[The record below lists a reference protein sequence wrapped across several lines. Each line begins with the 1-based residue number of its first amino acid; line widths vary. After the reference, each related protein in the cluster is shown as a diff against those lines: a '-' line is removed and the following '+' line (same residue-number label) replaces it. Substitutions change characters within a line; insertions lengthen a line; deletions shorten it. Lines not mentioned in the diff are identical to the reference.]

1 MANNNEFADLENYRK
16 CLLATHFYKC
26 GISGN
31 PTDRFFGYIGPN
43 GTTLAKVGSES
54 TFTPLKPS
62 NILVE
67 GSFVHPVGLLAKQ
80 ALSRDLANGDIKYGQ
95 DGVTF
100 YTFYTVNTT
109 AGTSVTFTE
118 PGTVVGVF
126 AKSTAACAGDEVPTF
141 SITAPTAGATAVAAI
156 AGSQVVPQFTS
167 GASAAN
173 NVKELTLTT
182 TWANRTFLAG
192 ATTTVSTTV
201 GAGGTTDAVTY
212 VVAVA
217 HHSA

>member
-80 ALSRDLANGDIKYGQ
+80 ALSRDLALGDIKYGQ
-95 DGVTF
+95 NGVTF
-100 YTFYTVNTT
+100 YHVNVSSTTV
-109 AGTSVTFTE
+109 TSLVLTQ
-118 PGTVVGVF
+118 PGTVVGIF
-126 AKSTAACAGDEVPTF
+126 AKTTAQCTGAEVVA
-141 SITAPTAGATAVAAI
+141 ITIATA
-156 AGSQVVPQFTS
+156 SQVV
-167 GASAAN
+167 AAQTVTAFSSTAN
-173 NVKELTLTT
+173 RAKELALTT
-182 TWANRTFLAG
+182 TWADRTFAAG
-192 ATTTVSTTV
+192 SATSI
-201 GAGGTTDAVTY
+201 GFSAGNTAGDDATFVI
-212 VVAVA
+212 AVA
-217 HHSA
+217 HHSL

>member
-67 GSFVHPVGLLAKQ
+67 GSFVYPVGLLAKQ
-80 ALSRDLANGDIKYGQ
+80 ALSRDLALGDIKYGQ

-100 YTFYTVNTT
+100 YTFVSA
-109 AGTSVTFTE
+109 AGTASTTVVTFTE

-126 AKSTAACAGDEVPTF
+126 AKSTAGCAGDEVPTF
-141 SITAPTAGATAVAAI
+141 TITPPGGSAVAVI
-156 AGSQVVPQFTS
+156 ASNTVPVFTS

-182 TWANRTFLAG
+182 TWANRTFVAN
-192 ATTTVSTTV
+192 AVTAVNTN
-201 GAGGTTDAVTY
+201 GTGTDSVTY

>member
-54 TFTPLKPS
+54 AFTPLKPS

-80 ALSRDLANGDIKYGQ
+80 ALSRDLALGDIKYGQ
-95 DGVTF
+95 NGVTF
-100 YTFYTVNTT
+100 YTIPTASNAASTTVF
-109 AGTSVTFTE
+109 TFTE

-126 AKSTAACAGDEVPTF
+126 AKSTAQCDGTEVPTF
-141 SITAPTAGATAVAAI
+141 TIGGTAVI
-156 AGSQVVPQFTS
+156 AGSQVVPLFSS

-173 NVKELTLTT
+173 NVKELALTT
-182 TWANRTFLAG
+182 TWANRTFA
-192 ATTTVSTTV
+192 ANAATVVTTTG
-201 GAGGTTDAVTY
+201 GAAGDTVTY
-212 VVAVA
+212 VLAVA